1 MQKLLPFNFLQKS
14 KHLNMPAVVADPP
27 FCDRGGV
34 EVACCSGITITVAV
48 ALEAEK
54 LLEEEDE
61 LQAAGA
67 AAAEACGRGA
77 AAEAACGGV
86 AEELASGEFSFVF
99 DDALEAAAM
108 INRPLTLYKECRC
121 ILVSLY

>member
-1 MQKLLPFNFLQKS
+1 
-14 KHLNMPAVVADPP
+14 MPAVVADPP

-54 LLEEEDE
+54 LLEEEEDE
-61 LQAAGA
+61 LQAA

-77 AAEAACGGV
+77 A
-86 AEELASGEFSFVF
+86 
-99 DDALEAAAM
+99 
-108 INRPLTLYKECRC
+108 
-121 ILVSLY
+121 

>member
-1 MQKLLPFNFLQKS
+1 MMLFNLLQKS
-14 KHLNMPAVVADPP
+14 KHLNMPAMLADPP

-54 LLEEEDE
+54 LLEEEEDE
-61 LQAAGA
+61 LQATAA
-67 AAAEACGRGA
+67 AEAAAEACGRGA

-108 INRPLTLYKECRC
+108 INRPLTLCKENRC
-121 ILVSLY
+121 ILTIMH

>member
-1 MQKLLPFNFLQKS
+1 MHSSSFAENLFQKS

-54 LLEEEDE
+54 LLEEEEDE
-61 LQAAGA
+61 LQAA

-108 INRPLTLYKECRC
+108 INRPLTLYKEHSC
-121 ILVSLY
+121 ILTILY

>member
-1 MQKLLPFNFLQKS
+1 
-14 KHLNMPAVVADPP
+14 MPAVVADPP

-54 LLEEEDE
+54 LLEEEEDE
-61 LQAAGA
+61 LQAAVA
-67 AAAEACGRGA
+67 ALEACGGGGGGA

-86 AEELASGEFSFVF
+86 AEELVSGEFSFVF

-108 INRPLTLYKECRC
+108 INRPLTLYKEHRC
-121 ILVSLY
+121 ILR